1 MVSYRDPNLS
11 ETLGVY
17 DEIADFLSQLDIPPE
32 ELTKIII
39 GCVGKM
45 DPPLTPDRKG
55 SSSMV
60 DYLTGRTHEMKLQF
74 RRELLSTQLVDL
86 KKYSELFEKIRDEGK
101 VCVLGNES
109 KLKKEK
115 TVFSE
120 LVQVFN

>member
-1 MVSYRDPNLS
+1 
-11 ETLGVY
+11 
-17 DEIADFLSQLDIPPE
+17 
-32 ELTKIII
+32 
-39 GCVGKM
+39 
-45 DPPLTPDRKG
+45 
-55 SSSMV
+55 MV

>member
-1 MVSYRDPNLS
+1 M
-11 ETLGVY
+11 Y

-32 ELTKIII
+32 ELKKIII

-55 SSSMV
+55 SVSMI
-60 DYLTGRTHEMKLQF
+60 DYLTGRTYEMKFKF
-74 RRELLSTQLVDL
+74 RRELLATRLEDL
-86 KKYSELFEKIRDEGK
+86 KKYSELFLKIREQGK
-101 VCVLGNES
+101 VCVLGNEN